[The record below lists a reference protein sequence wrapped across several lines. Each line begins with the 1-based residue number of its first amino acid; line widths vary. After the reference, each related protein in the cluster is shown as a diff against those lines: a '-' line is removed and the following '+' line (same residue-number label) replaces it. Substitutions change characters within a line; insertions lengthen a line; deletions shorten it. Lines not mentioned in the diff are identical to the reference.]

1 MGRIISIDPGKKRTG
16 LAVTDPLQI
25 IATGLT
31 TVNTSD
37 LSVFLKKYT
46 AENEVDTFVVGYPKN
61 LDNTYTDSTEMVNH
75 LVSRLKREHP
85 AITCIKVDERF
96 TSKMAK
102 QAMFAGG
109 LKKKDRQNKKTI
121 DMISATIILQS
132 YLDQRI

>member
-1 MGRIISIDPGKKRTG
+1 MSIDPGKKRTG

-31 TVNTSD
+31 TVDTSD
-37 LSVFLKKYT
+37 LSEYLKKYT
-46 AENEVDTFVVGYPKN
+46 NENEVECFVVGYPKN

-75 LVSRLKREHP
+75 LVGRLKREYP
-85 AITCIKVDERF
+85 TITLVKVDERF

-102 QAMFAGG
+102 QTMLAGG
-109 LKKKDRQNKKTI
+109 LKKKDRQKKETV

-132 YLDQRI
+132 YMQQKSTL